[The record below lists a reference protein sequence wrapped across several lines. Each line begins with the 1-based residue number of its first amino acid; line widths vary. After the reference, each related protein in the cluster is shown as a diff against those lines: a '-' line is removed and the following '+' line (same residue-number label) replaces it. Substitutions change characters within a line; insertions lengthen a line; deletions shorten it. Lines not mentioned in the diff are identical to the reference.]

1 MRCIVGPGQEG
12 GGRPTRPAPVASPA
26 VRRSP
31 SPSRRSLLL
40 AVALGAAAVAGACT
54 SDAPATPDDPQLQLG
69 AEVYGTRCA
78 GCHGQSGGGGAGVR
92 LAGRMKE
99 AYPDIADQIAVI
111 TNGRRAMPAFGDS
124 LTPEQIE
131 AVAMYEREVL

>member
-1 MRCIVGPGQEG
+1 M
-12 GGRPTRPAPVASPA
+12 
-26 VRRSP
+26 
-31 SPSRRSLLL
+31 
-40 AVALGAAAVAGACT
+40 ALGAAAVAGACT

-99 AYPDIADQIAVI
+99 AYPDIADQIAVV
-111 TNGRRAMPAFGDS
+111 TEGRGAMPAWDS
-124 LTPEQIE
+124 ALSPEEIE
-131 AVAMYEREVL
+131 AVVRFTREVL